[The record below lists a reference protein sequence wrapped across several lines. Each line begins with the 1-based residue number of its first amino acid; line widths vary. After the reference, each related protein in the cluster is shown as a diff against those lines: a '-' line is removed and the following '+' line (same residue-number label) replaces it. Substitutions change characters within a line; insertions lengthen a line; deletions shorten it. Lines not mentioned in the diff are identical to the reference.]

1 MVRQVPFAG
10 LLSSWPWSR
19 RVSGNEPVR
28 GVAWPL
34 VGPTLIAGLCAA
46 TPAALRLP
54 LSNER
59 TRASATA
66 IAKGNRLLRQVM
78 KIVTH
83 PATII
88 TGVVCGLLFGFFLP
102 KQAHALVPFAKL

>member
-1 MVRQVPFAG
+1 MVRQVPFSG
-10 LLSSWPWSR
+10 LLSSWPLAQGW
-19 RVSGNEPVR
+19 
-28 GVAWPL
+28 W
-34 VGPTLIAGLCAA
+34 PTLIAGLCAA
-46 TPAALRLP
+46 TPAALGSR

-59 TRASATA
+59 TRVAATA
-66 IAKGNRLLRQVM
+66 MAKGNRLLRQIM